1 MGRRKKKKFIDRWW
15 VKFLMVAAA
24 IFLIGEAGMKIWSS
38 EAVQTRFVYMWPYQ
52 NEILEYSSKNK
63 IDPFLVAA
71 VIKNESGFDTEAVSH
86 AGAVGLMQIMPETG
100 EWIASQ
106 MGLDHFDM
114 EALRRPEYNV
124 RLGCWYLGELEYEF
138 QRNWVLMMIAYNA
151 GRGNTCAWMQ
161 ENGWNYDFNRIEDIP
176 YPDTREYVKKVLRDR
191 DKYYLYYKNKIKN
204 Y

>member
-1 MGRRKKKKFIDRWW
+1 
-15 VKFLMVAAA
+15 MVAAA

-100 EWIASQ
+100 EWIAAQ

-151 GRGNTCAWMQ
+151 GRGNTRSWMQ

>member
-1 MGRRKKKKFIDRWW
+1 MARRKKKKLLDRWT
-15 VKFLMVAAA
+15 VKLLIIAVAFF
-24 IFLIGEAGMKIWSS
+24 IIGEGCLKIWNS
-38 EAVQTRFVYMWPYQ
+38 EAVQMRFVYMWPYQ
-52 NEILEYSSKNK
+52 EEILEYSSKNK

-100 EWIASQ
+100 QWIASQ
-106 MGLDHFDM
+106 MGLGYFDLD
-114 EALRRPEYNV
+114 ALHTPEYNV

-151 GRGNTCAWMQ
+151 GRGNTRAWMQ

>member
-1 MGRRKKKKFIDRWW
+1 MARRKKKKLLDRWP
-15 VKFLMVAAA
+15 VKFLIFAVA
-24 IFLIGEAGMKIWSS
+24 FFVIGEAGLKIWNS

-52 NEILEYSSKNK
+52 EEILEYSAKNK

-106 MGLDHFDM
+106 MGIGQFDL
-114 EALRRPEYNV
+114 EALHTPEYNV

-138 QRNWVLMMIAYNA
+138 QRNWV
-151 GRGNTCAWMQ
+151 
-161 ENGWNYDFNRIEDIP
+161 IP

-191 DKYYLYYKNKIKN
+191 DKYYLFYKNKIKN

>member
-114 EALRRPEYNV
+114 EVLRRPEYNV
-124 RLGCWYLGELEYEF
+124 RLGCWYLG
-138 QRNWVLMMIAYNA
+138 
-151 GRGNTCAWMQ
+151 
-161 ENGWNYDFNRIEDIP
+161 DRIEDIP

-191 DKYYLYYKNKIKN
+191 DKYYLYYRNKIKN

>member
-71 VIKNESGFDTEAVSH
+71 VIKNESGFDTEGRIARRCRGADADY
-86 AGAVGLMQIMPETG
+86 AGN
-100 EWIASQ
+100 
-106 MGLDHFDM
+106 
-114 EALRRPEYNV
+114 RRMD
-124 RLGCWYLGELEYEF
+124 C
-138 QRNWVLMMIAYNA
+138 
-151 GRGNTCAWMQ
+151 CAD
-161 ENGWNYDFNRIEDIP
+161 GA
-176 YPDTREYVKKVLRDR
+176 
-191 DKYYLYYKNKIKN
+191 
-204 Y
+204 

>member
-106 MGLDHFDM
+106 MGLDH
-114 EALRRPEYNV
+114 LTWK
-124 RLGCWYLGELEYEF
+124 LC
-138 QRNWVLMMIAYNA
+138 A
-151 GRGNTCAWMQ
+151 GRNITCGLAAGIWA
-161 ENGWNYDFNRIEDIP
+161 NWNMNFSA
-176 YPDTREYVKKVLRDR
+176 TGC
-191 DKYYLYYKNKIKN
+191 
-204 Y
+204 

>member
-24 IFLIGEAGMKIWSS
+24 IFLIGAAGMNIWSS

-106 MGLDHFDM
+106 MGIDHFDM

-124 RLGCWYLGELEYEF
+124 RLGCWYLGELEQNDAFFDEYHAQFPDRCIRFSEYGADP
-138 QRNWVLMMIAYNA
+138 NPAYQSPTPEK
-151 GRGNTCAWMQ
+151 GDYTESYQ
-161 ENGWNYDFNRIEDIP
+161 PVYPEHIPKTIEARP
-176 YPDTREYVKKVLRDR
+176 WL
-191 DKYYLYYKNKIKN
+191 
-204 Y
+204 

>member
-63 IDPFLVAA
+63 I
-71 VIKNESGFDTEAVSH
+71 
-86 AGAVGLMQIMPETG
+86 GAVGLMQIMPETG

-151 GRGNTCAWMQ
+151 GRGNTRAWMQ

>member
-24 IFLIGEAGMKIWSS
+24 VFLIGEAGMKIWSS

-71 VIKNESGFDTEAVSH
+71 VIKNESGFDTEA
-86 AGAVGLMQIMPETG
+86 
-100 EWIASQ
+100 
-106 MGLDHFDM
+106 
-114 EALRRPEYNV
+114 LRRPEYNV

-151 GRGNTCAWMQ
+151 GRGNTRAWMQ

-191 DKYYLYYKNKIKN
+191 DKYYLYYKNKKLLTD
-204 Y
+204 

>member
-100 EWIASQ
+100 EWIAAQ
-106 MGLDHFDM
+106 MGLDHFEL
-114 EALRRPEYNV
+114 EAL
-124 RLGCWYLGELEYEF
+124 
-138 QRNWVLMMIAYNA
+138 RNWVLMMIAYNA
-151 GRGNTCAWMQ
+151 GRGNTRAWMQ